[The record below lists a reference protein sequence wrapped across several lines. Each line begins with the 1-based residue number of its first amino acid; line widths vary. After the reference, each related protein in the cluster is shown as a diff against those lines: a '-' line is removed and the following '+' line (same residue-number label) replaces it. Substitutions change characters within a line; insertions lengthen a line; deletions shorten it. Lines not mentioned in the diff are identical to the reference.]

1 MSVRMLL
8 VLPALL
14 ASASSMCI
22 SVQSAS
28 QWSRQMC
35 RNRACV
41 RETRF
46 SSDSSATVC
55 SHSFQP
61 LNQSVR
67 IPTWSRN
74 IMASVFSVGG
84 GARGGGAC
92 INWGAGSQAVL
103 QSTQRRTEKP
113 SHGSGARWTPARHG
127 LVFGLRGQRSR
138 ADTNADVTRASSRTR
153 TPVAAHKHSFIRLSH
168 NQIPSILQTTATLSA
183 DYTPRHHTLRRGVES
198 GGVKSG

>member
-74 IMASVFSVGG
+74 IMASVFSVGAGLEGVGLVLTGGGVTG
-84 GARGGGAC
+84 GAPVHSETHRKALTWFWSAVDAGQARVSVRAQGSKVTGGYK
-92 INWGAGSQAVL
+92 
-103 QSTQRRTEKP
+103 RR
-113 SHGSGARWTPARHG
+113 R
-127 LVFGLRGQRSR
+127 
-138 ADTNADVTRASSRTR
+138 D
-153 TPVAAHKHSFIRLSH
+153 
-168 NQIPSILQTTATLSA
+168 
-183 DYTPRHHTLRRGVES
+183 
-198 GGVKSG
+198 

>member
-1 MSVRMLL
+1 MLVWMML

-84 GARGGGAC
+84 GARGRA
-92 INWGAGSQAVL
+92 
-103 QSTQRRTEKP
+103 
-113 SHGSGARWTPARHG
+113 G
-127 LVFGLRGQRSR
+127 LVLTGGRGYRRCSGPLRDAPKSPHMVLERGGRRPGTGQCSGLRGQRSR
-138 ADTNADVTRASSRTR
+138 ADTNADVTRASSR
-153 TPVAAHKHSFIRLSH
+153 AHGRRQLHTEHTHVKQSTQTLIHPSFCVRLS
-168 NQIPSILQTTATLSA
+168 QSCT
-183 DYTPRHHTLRRGVES
+183 
-198 GGVKSG
+198 

>member
-92 INWGAGSQAVL
+92 INWGRGHRRCSSPLRDAPKSPHMVL
-103 QSTQRRTEKP
+103 ERGGRRPGTGQC
-113 SHGSGARWTPARHG
+113 SGSGVKGHGRIQTQTWLEHLHAHGRW
-127 LVFGLRGQRSR
+127 
-138 ADTNADVTRASSRTR
+138 
-153 TPVAAHKHSFIRLSH
+153 
-168 NQIPSILQTTATLSA
+168 
-183 DYTPRHHTLRRGVES
+183 
-198 GGVKSG
+198 

>member
-84 GARGGGAC
+84 GARGAGLVLTGGGVTGGAPVHSETHRKALT
-92 INWGAGSQAVL
+92 WFWSAVDAGQARVSVRA
-103 QSTQRRTEKP
+103 QGSKVTGGYKRR
-113 SHGSGARWTPARHG
+113 R
-127 LVFGLRGQRSR
+127 
-138 ADTNADVTRASSRTR
+138 D
-153 TPVAAHKHSFIRLSH
+153 
-168 NQIPSILQTTATLSA
+168 
-183 DYTPRHHTLRRGVES
+183 
-198 GGVKSG
+198 

>member
-1 MSVRMLL
+1 MTETVFVDELALVRGSAG
-8 VLPALL
+8 LPALL

-35 RNRACV
+35 RKRACV

-74 IMASVFSVGG
+74 IMASFFRGGG
-84 GARGGGAC
+84 GARGRAGLVSA
-92 INWGAGSQAVL
+92 GAGLQAELREALKGPHMVL
-103 QSTQRRTEKP
+103 ERGGRRPGTGQC
-113 SHGSGARWTPARHG
+113 SGSGVKGHRCKCRCVYSIFT
-127 LVFGLRGQRSR
+127 
-138 ADTNADVTRASSRTR
+138 RTR
-153 TPVAAHKHSFIRLSH
+153 TPAAAHRAH
-168 NQIPSILQTTATLSA
+168 AC
-183 DYTPRHHTLRRGVES
+183 
-198 GGVKSG
+198 